1 ERDDL
6 RGRQRCMTLMM
17 NGADAAARGLASGD
31 AVSAYNGLGEVA
43 FTLEVTDRCPRGTV
57 VTEGVWWAEFTHGA
71 RGVNALTSQ
80 RLTDGGR
87 GSTLY
92 DATVEVRKG

>member
-1 ERDDL
+1 ME
-6 RGRQRCMTLMM
+6 LMM
-17 NGADAAARGLASGD
+17 NPGDAGARGVNDGQQ
-31 AVSAYNGLGEVA
+31 VRAYNELGEVE
-43 FTLEVTDRCPRGTV
+43 FTLKVSERVPAGTV
-57 VTEGVWWAEFTHGA
+57 VTEGVWWSEFIPGG

-92 DATVEVRKG
+92 DVTVEVKAA

>member
-1 ERDDL
+1 MQL
-6 RGRQRCMTLMM
+6 LM
-17 NGADAAARGLASGD
+17 NRFDAEIRGLTEGQQ
-31 AVSAYNGLGEVA
+31 VFAYNQQGEVG
-43 FTLEVTDRCPRGTV
+43 FTLNVSERVPAGTV
-57 VTEGVWWAEFTHGA
+57 VTEGVWWSEFIPGG

-92 DATVEVRKG
+92 DVTVEVKAV

>member
-1 ERDDL
+1 
-6 RGRQRCMTLMM
+6 M
-17 NGADAAARGLASGD
+17 NRVDAEARGLTDGQTVVACNDLG
-31 AVSAYNGLGEVA
+31 AVR
-43 FTLEVTDRCPRGTV
+43 FTLGFSERVPAGTV
-57 VTEGVWWAEFTHGA
+57 VTEGVWWREFIPGD

-92 DATVEVRKG
+92 DVTVEVRGA

>member
-1 ERDDL
+1 MNVSERVP
-6 RGRQRCMTLMM
+6 
-17 NGADAAARGLASGD
+17 A
-31 AVSAYNGLGEVA
+31 
-43 FTLEVTDRCPRGTV
+43 GTV
-57 VTEGVWWAEFTHGA
+57 FTEGVRLNEFIPGG

-92 DATVEVRKG
+92 DVTVEVRGA